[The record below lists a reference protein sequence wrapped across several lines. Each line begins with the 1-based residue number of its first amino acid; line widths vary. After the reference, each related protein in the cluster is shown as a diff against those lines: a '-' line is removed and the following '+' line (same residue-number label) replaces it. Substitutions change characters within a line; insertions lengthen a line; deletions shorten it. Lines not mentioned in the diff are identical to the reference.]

1 MFSTWNWWKNKKSF
15 LPGVYILAV
24 EIKQTLHILIKYT
37 MLSLNTIHA
46 IREESEAMFRRVGT
60 ERVCNFK
67 YDGFGKLH
75 REHKILYLKEWER
88 HLPAYLE
95 ERAFQ
100 TEKKPVK
107 GSNMRVY
114 LASFRAANNKKTG
127 QGQGRDTIV
136 GHEVSNVMR
145 LP

>member
-1 MFSTWNWWKNKKSF
+1 MKKIKSF

-37 MLSLNTIHA
+37 ILSLNTIHT
-46 IREESEAMFRRVGT
+46 IREESEAKFWRVGT
-60 ERVCNFK
+60 ERVCNFE
-67 YDGFGKLH
+67 YDGFGKFIENTKYLTND
-75 REHKILYLKEWER
+75 LKEWER
-88 HLPAYLE
+88 DLPAYLE

-100 TEKKPVK
+100 TEKQAVK
-107 GSNMRVY
+107 GSNMREC
-114 LASFRAANNKKTG
+114 LATFRAAKNKKTG

-136 GHEVSNVMR
+136 GHGVSNVMR